1 MFILSQN
8 PMETCVRLRRITGW
22 FTTVLVLPT
31 ILGACAS
38 SSLSSVKTFED
49 PQYEGATFNKVL
61 VIGVAGNYESRA
73 RWERLMAARISA
85 RGTAATAYY
94 SIVGRGTEIT
104 RDTVIDAVRANDFD
118 AVLLTRVKSHESD
131 VTVKRGAS
139 TASASRMNE
148 RPADFFRYE
157 YEVLN
162 NPDTINVESTVVLS
176 TEFFAA
182 NDQKRIWAVDSTISD
197 KENVA
202 YLIEDAVDMIIGE
215 LGKDRLIGR

>member
-1 MFILSQN
+1 MLIRIQI
-8 PMETCVRLRRITGW
+8 PMGTSVRPRRITAW
-22 FTTVLVLPT
+22 LAT
-31 ILGACAS
+31 ILMLPMILWACA

-49 PQYEGATFNKVL
+49 PDYAGAAFNNVL
-61 VIGVAGNYESRA
+61 VIGVAGSYESRA

-94 SIVGRGTEIT
+94 SIVGRGQEIT
-104 RDTVIDAVRANDFD
+104 RDKVIDAVRDNDFD
-118 AVLLTRVKSHESD
+118 AVVVTRVKSQESD

-139 TASASRMNE
+139 TTTPSRMNE
-148 RPADFFRYE
+148 RQADFFRYE
-157 YEVLN
+157 YEILN

-182 NDQKRIWAVDSTISD
+182 NDQKRIWAIDSTISD
-197 KENVA
+197 QENVA

-215 LGKDRLIGR
+215 LSKDRLIGR

>member
-1 MFILSQN
+1 
-8 PMETCVRLRRITGW
+8 METGVRPRTITDCLA
-22 FTTVLVLPT
+22 TVLLLCT
-31 ILGACAS
+31 TLGGCAS
-38 SSLSSVKTFED
+38 ALSTVKTYED
-49 PQYEGATFNKVL
+49 PDYKGMTFNNVL
-61 VIGVAGNYESRA
+61 VIGVAGNYENRA

-85 RGTAATAYY
+85 RGSAATAYY
-94 SIVGRGTEIT
+94 SVVGRGQEIT

-118 AVLLTRVKSHESD
+118 AVVLTRIKSQVSD
-131 VTVKRGAS
+131 LVVQRGAS

-182 NDQKRIWAVDSTISD
+182 NDQKRIWAIDSTVSG
-197 KENVA
+197 KENVT
-202 YLIEDAVDMIIGE
+202 YLIEDAVDMVVEE
-215 LGKDRLIGR
+215 LSKDRLIGR

>member
-1 MFILSQN
+1 MLIRLLK
-8 PMETCVRLRRITGW
+8 PMEACVRLQRITGW
-22 FTTVLVLPT
+22 LATILVLPM

-49 PQYEGATFNKVL
+49 PQYEGAKFNKVL

-94 SIVGRGTEIT
+94 SIVGRGNEIT
-104 RDTVIDAVRANDFD
+104 RDSVIDTVRANDFD
-118 AVLLTRVKSHESD
+118 AVVLTRVKSQESD
-131 VTVKRGAS
+131 VTVRRGAS
-139 TASASRMNE
+139 TASATRMNE
-148 RPADFFRYE
+148 QPVDFFRYE

-182 NDQKRIWAVDSTISD
+182 NDQKRIWAIDSTISD
-197 KENVA
+197 TENVT
-202 YLIEDAVDMIIGE
+202 YLIEEAVDMIIEE
-215 LGKDRLIGR
+215 LNKDRLIGR

>member
-1 MFILSQN
+1 M
-8 PMETCVRLRRITGW
+8 
-22 FTTVLVLPT
+22 

-38 SSLSSVKTFED
+38 SLSSIKTFED
-49 PQYEGATFNKVL
+49 PDYVGVSFNSLL
-61 VIGVAGNYESRA
+61 VIGVAGTYESRA

-94 SIVGRGTEIT
+94 SIVGGGQAIT
-104 RDTVIDAVRANDFD
+104 RDTVIDTVRANDFD
-118 AVLLTRVKSHESD
+118 AVVLTRVKSQESD

-148 RPADFFRYE
+148 RPANFFRYE

-162 NPDTINVESTVVLS
+162 NPDSINVESTVVLS

-197 KENVA
+197 KENVT
-202 YLIEDAVDMIIGE
+202 YLIEGAVDMIIEE
-215 LGKDRLIGR
+215 LSKDRLIGR

>member
-1 MFILSQN
+1 
-8 PMETCVRLRRITGW
+8 METCVRPRTFSAWLA
-22 FTTVLVLPT
+22 TVLLLPM

-49 PQYEGATFNKVL
+49 PEYEGATFNKVL

-94 SIVGRGTEIT
+94 SIVGRGQEIT
-104 RDTVIDAVRANDFD
+104 RDTVIKAVRANDFD
-118 AVLLTRVKSHESD
+118 AVVLTRVKSQESD
-131 VTVKRGAS
+131 VVVQRGAS

-162 NPDTINVESTVVLS
+162 NPDSINVESTVVLS

-182 NDQKRIWAVDSTISD
+182 NDQKRIWAIDSTISD
-197 KENVA
+197 NENVT

-215 LGKDRLIGR
+215 LSKDRLIGR

>member
-1 MFILSQN
+1 MRPL
-8 PMETCVRLRRITGW
+8 RITAW
-22 FTTVLVLPT
+22 LAIVWLLPM

-38 SSLSSVKTFED
+38 SSLSSVKTYED
-49 PQYEGATFNKVL
+49 PDYKDATFNKVL
-61 VIGVAGNYESRA
+61 VIGVAGSYESRA
-73 RWERLMAARISA
+73 RWERLMSARISA

-94 SIVGRGTEIT
+94 SIVGRGQEIT
-104 RDTVIDAVRANDFD
+104 RDSVIDTVRANDFD
-118 AVLLTRVKSHESD
+118 AVVLTRVKSQESD

-162 NPDTINVESTVVLS
+162 NPDTLNVESTVVLS
-176 TEFFAA
+176 TEFFSA
-182 NDQKRIWAVDSTISD
+182 NDQKRIWAIDSTISG

-215 LGKDRLIGR
+215 LSKDSLIGR